1 MNTSQY
7 HVRLKEGRTY
17 TLAQLEQAGLSYV
30 LCYPDQPIFPYAALR
45 SRKKQVTLNDYR
57 EQAHGKT
64 AWMLAE
70 WKSRQDRGVQIFT
83 GKTSTR
89 TRGEQTYYLTDF
101 DIEKLCIDTYSQA
114 YQQILSIYRNNA
126 EHAAPVE
133 THTKSGGMRLSA
145 YTPAR
150 SKKKAFTTTDGDM
163 LLEFFSEDGLS
174 RYDHRYTLT
183 SGCLL
188 EIPFLSVS
196 AAREIYA
203 IAKQIGIEKK
213 AKHTLA
219 DVVAVDTA
227 GCPENITY
235 NADGISP
242 YYPIKFCVVTEHQKH
257 PETQGKV
264 QYFKDPRG
272 GELGHCY
279 DCGEWW
285 WQQKPKH
292 RTRKIKLHKSD
303 HQLTLQTLQR
313 SRAFLSEVFES
324 TCKVFGLRADTG
336 VGKNK
341 AAEEYVVYKGIKLL
355 LNLPHKNLKHEL
367 AARFDKAE
375 IPPFA
380 YRGILSNPDGT
391 FPSENPCIQP
401 LRYDAYARKGGN
413 PLIVICSQC
422 PSRWECENAGHW
434 HDLRQLKKYQVNLF
448 TFPQLFTNPIF
459 RHWIQT
465 NIGTLEKEDLILHDD
480 TSVTALFNIIEV
492 SRDYLENVSRQ
503 HHGTNTGSFA
513 EILLS
518 LLHTDP
524 LYENLRTFIFDKI
537 TLAER
542 ELIIE
547 GLSHVRIDGQLL
559 TLDDAVQHGHFRID
573 TQQDINALPKVADR
587 EWTLLHQLELFFDMY
602 PHAENAPITYT
613 DGVLSFAIAPIL
625 PKTPARIGFMGATL
639 QQEHL
644 RRAFPEPYYPNVMYF
659 DATSTEWHPDARVYQ
674 LATNRN
680 PRRTVLT
687 DGKLNATGQ
696 DYWDSVMEIVSRLDG
711 KHAIITYKA
720 VIDEK
725 QADIEKHGIITAH
738 FGGLTGLDTLFT
750 DVDYLHIL
758 FSPERPPFAHQ
769 WDAKMIY
776 GADAERLSFDR
787 DDDGN
792 FTDSRVQSVY
802 DMGVIAELIQAIGRA
817 RLVNFGKKVF
827 VWCSHYLPTITERD
841 QTHLFTES
849 NIGLWKSADTETFE
863 NIIAEQAER
872 TPTDIAE
879 EEGITERA
887 AYKRTVDTRKQTKA
901 EQKAKAAEM
910 RDAGAS
916 ITEIAKKLGINKST
930 VSRWLNP

>member
-7 HVRLKEGRTY
+7 TLRLKEGRTY

-45 SRKKQVTLNDYR
+45 SRGKQVTLNDYR

-64 AWMLAE
+64 AWTFAE
-70 WKSRQDRGVQIFT
+70 WKSRADRGVQIFT

-89 TRGEQTYYLTDF
+89 TCDGHTHYLTDF
-101 DIEKLCIDTYSQA
+101 DIEKLFIDTYPQA
-114 YQQILSIYRNNA
+114 YQQILTLYRNNT
-126 EHAAPVE
+126 EQSEPVE

-145 YTPAR
+145 YTPAL
-150 SKKKAFTTTDGDM
+150 SKKIAFTTTDGDM
-163 LLEFFSEDGLS
+163 LLEFFSADGLS

-188 EIPFLSVS
+188 EIPFLSVD

-213 AKHTLA
+213 AKHAIA
-219 DVVAVDTA
+219 DVVDVDTA

-235 NADGISP
+235 NAERISP
-242 YYPIKFCVVTEHQKH
+242 YYPIKFCAVTEHKKH

-264 QYFKDPRG
+264 QYFKDARG
-272 GELGHCY
+272 GERGHCY

-285 WQQKPKH
+285 WQQKP
-292 RTRKIKLHKSD
+292 RQRKIKLHKTET
-303 HQLTLQTLQR
+303 QLTLETLQR
-313 SRAFLSEVFES
+313 SRDFLAKVFDS
-324 TCKVFGLRADTG
+324 TAKVFGLRADTG
-336 VGKNK
+336 VGKNE
-341 AAEEYVVYKGIKLL
+341 AAIQHVYKGIKLL
-355 LNLPHKNLKHEL
+355 LNLPHKNLMHEL
-367 AARFDKAE
+367 AERFDKAE

-391 FPSENPCIQP
+391 FPAENPCVQP

-422 PSRWECENAGHW
+422 PSRWECEEAGHW

-465 NIGTLEKEDLILHDD
+465 NIGTLEKDDLILHDD
-480 TSVTALFNIIEV
+480 TEITALFNVIEV
-492 SRDYLENVSRQ
+492 RREYLENVSRQ
-503 HHGTNTGSFA
+503 HIGTNTGSFA
-513 EILLS
+513 DILLS
-518 LLHTDP
+518 LLHTDT
-524 LYENLRTFIFDKI
+524 LYENLKDFIFDKI
-537 TLAER
+537 TAEER
-542 ELIIE
+542 DPIID
-547 GLSHVRIDGQLL
+547 GLSHVCIEGQLL
-559 TLDDAVQHGHFRID
+559 TLDDAVERGHFRID
-573 TQQDINALPKVADR
+573 TQADINALPAVADSA
-587 EWTLLHQLELFFDMY
+587 WTLLQQLELFFDMY
-602 PHAENAPITYT
+602 PHADNAPIRYSE
-613 DGVLSFAIAPIL
+613 GVLSFAIAPIL

-659 DATSTEWHPDARVYQ
+659 DATSTAWHPDARVYQ

-687 DGKLNATGQ
+687 DGTLNATGQ
-696 DYWDSVMEIVSRLDG
+696 DYWDSVMKIVSRLDG
-711 KHAIITYKA
+711 KHALISYKS

-725 QADIEKHGIITAH
+725 QAEIEKHGIITAH
-738 FGGLTGLDTLFT
+738 FGGLTGLDERFKEI
-750 DVDYLHIL
+750 DYLHIL
-758 FSPERPPFAHQ
+758 FSPQRPPFALE
-769 WDAKMIY
+769 WDAKMLY
-776 GADAERLSFDR
+776 GADAEILSFHR
-787 DDDGN
+787 DAAGT

-802 DMGVIAELIQAIGRA
+802 DAGVIAELMQAIGRA
-817 RLVNFGKKVF
+817 RLVNFDKKVF
-827 VWCSHYLPTITERD
+827 VWCSHHLPTITDRE
-841 QTHLFTES
+841 QTHLFTEAD
-849 NIGLWKSADTETFE
+849 IEMWTDTDTETLQ
-863 NIIAEQAER
+863 NIIAERADR
-872 TPTDIAE
+872 TPSDIAA

-901 EQKAKAAEM
+901 EQMEKAQQM